1 MQEKTGCGELNE
13 LEMLEN
19 QDNFNVGVESEY
31 IET

>member
-1 MQEKTGCGELNE
+1 MQEKTGCEELNE